1 MSTFFTIFRPYIII
15 GDSSCLLDS
24 RFWYGCSTDSF
35 NIYICLVNKCLIRNA
50 KVGIAFGL
58 MAKISEYF
66 GLKTVS
72 NVGLL
77 GVLLSFIACCN
88 DSRHCSKIGPMTL
101 MSG

>member
-1 MSTFFTIFRPYIII
+1 MVVRRIVSIFIFA
-15 GDSSCLLDS
+15 SSIRS
-24 RFWYGCSTDSF
+24 
-35 NIYICLVNKCLIRNA
+35 LIRNP
-50 KVGIAFGL
+50 KVGTAFGL